1 MSRMVVGIARF
12 ELHMSGN
19 RSLKDKRR
27 LVKGLVD
34 GTRSRFPGLSMAEVD
49 SLDAV
54 ARATVGVAYVS
65 NDASLANSV
74 LEKVFSHVES
84 TGNFRPGRTEMEIVR
99 F

>member
-1 MSRMVVGIARF
+1 MVVGIARF
-12 ELHMSGN
+12 ELYMSGN

-27 LVKGLVD
+27 LMKGLVD
-34 GTRSRFPGLSMAEVD
+34 RARSKFPSLSITEVD

-54 ARATVGVAYVS
+54 AKATVGVGYVS

-74 LEKVFSHVES
+74 LEKVFSYIES
-84 TGNFRPGRTEMEIVR
+84 TGNFRLGRREMEIVR

>member
-1 MSRMVVGIARF
+1 MIVGIARF
-12 ELHMSGN
+12 ELYMSGN

-34 GTRSRFPGLSMAEVD
+34 RARSRFPSLSIAEVD

-54 ARATVGVAYVS
+54 AKATVGVGYVS
-65 NDASLANSV
+65 DDASLANSV
-74 LEKVFSHVES
+74 LEKVFSYIES
-84 TGNFRPGRTEMEIVR
+84 TGNFRLGRREMEIVR